1 LATLLG
7 TISGLDAALG
17 TTETVLLNVDDGT
30 NSVVL
35 KVTNTDT
42 STANTLTAAELDL
55 VAIMVGADDLVIA
68 DFI

>member
-1 LATLLG
+1 
-7 TISGLDAALG
+7 
-17 TTETVLLNVDDGT
+17 
-30 NSVVL
+30 
-35 KVTNTDT
+35 VTNTDT